1 MTSKVAIIG
10 GGITG
15 ISAALEVARRGAE
28 VHLFEAGDVL
38 GGKIAEVELDGR
50 VLPTAPDNFLARR
63 TEMTELAIS
72 LGLEGEL
79 VSPAAGSPRI
89 VRDATLYPLPPN
101 VLGIPATAELAPGL
115 LSAEGIA
122 RLKEDLGMGLSS
134 PNAEES
140 AGDLVRRRLG
150 DEALEYLV
158 DPLLGGINAGDSD
171 QLSITSGVPQ
181 LLTLRDRAPS
191 LIDAAAATLASRP
204 ANPGPVF
211 QSVAGGLRRLVE
223 AAETAL
229 RDNGAHV
236 HLGSAAQLARDGDRW
251 RVTNDDGTTDTSHVI
266 VTTPARVTG
275 LLIEPF
281 SPDGAAALAS
291 ISYSSVALTL
301 LILPPGTIDVDASIS
316 GVLVPRNEGMHITAV
331 SFASHKWP
339 GLAPDGAQVLRVST
353 GRRNRT
359 SWQELS
365 DEELVNAI
373 RSDLGQTFTTEIP
386 AGPSHVTRWMN
397 ALPQY
402 DVGHQDK
409 VQKLDEAMTSLSGL
423 VVTGAWRDGLGLP
436 ACVGAGRS
444 AVSEL
449 FGH

>member
-1 MTSKVAIIG
+1 M
-10 GGITG
+10 
-15 ISAALEVARRGAE
+15 
-28 VHLFEAGDVL
+28 
-38 GGKIAEVELDGR
+38 
-50 VLPTAPDNFLARR
+50 
-63 TEMTELAIS
+63 
-72 LGLEGEL
+72 
-79 VSPAAGSPRI
+79 
-89 VRDATLYPLPPN
+89 
-101 VLGIPATAELAPGL
+101 
-115 LSAEGIA
+115 
-122 RLKEDLGMGLSS
+122 
-134 PNAEES
+134 
-140 AGDLVRRRLG
+140 
-150 DEALEYLV
+150 
-158 DPLLGGINAGDSD
+158 
-171 QLSITSGVPQ
+171 
-181 LLTLRDRAPS
+181 
-191 LIDAAAATLASRP
+191 
-204 ANPGPVF
+204 F

-251 RVTNDDGTTDTSHVI
+251 RVKNDDGTTDTSHVI

-275 LLIEPF
+275 SLIEPF

-301 LILPPGTIDVDASIS
+301 LVLPPGTIDVDASIS
-316 GVLVPRNEGMHITAV
+316 GVLVPRNEGLHITAV

-365 DEELVNAI
+365 DEELVKAI
-373 RSDLGQTFTTEIP
+373 RSDLGQIFTIEIP

-409 VQKLDEAMTSLSGL
+409 VQKLDETMTSLSGL
-423 VVTGAWRDGLGLP
+423 MVTGAWRDGLGLP